1 MPASPSTSASVA
13 ELRQDLGAVAY
24 ERLLGSAAV
33 GHIGLQVLPL
43 FRSAISSAK
52 FPKIPKDVGLKAVDD
67 ARGAGGHYNEV
78 DWRFEMDAFSTED
91 RGLVGYIDDRL
102 RALYSTV
109 IEVEQATT
117 DTVTDQILLAHER
130 RVAALA
136 VAGGASANVT
146 VPWSTAATATPKAD
160 IDTGKAAFRTASGL
174 LPNALAMS
182 LTAFW
187 ALVNTAEVKGALQYT
202 APIQMGGFEAQ
213 RAAMAAYLGVD
224 QILVAG
230 GMHDT
235 TQKNKAAVL
244 ADLWNPTYCHLLRV
258 SNGSTNALEPCW
270 GRTILWTGGAGD
282 LLTVETYR
290 DEPRRADAI
299 RIRND
304 YCLFTQY
311 AAAKYTLGNITA

>member
-1 MPASPSTSASVA
+1 MPVSPSTTASVA
-13 ELRQDLGAVAY
+13 ELRHDLGVVAY
-24 ERLLGSAAV
+24 ERLLGSAAA

-52 FPKIPKDVGLKAVDD
+52 FPRIPKDVGLKAVDD
-67 ARGAGGHYNEV
+67 ARGAGGHYNEI
-78 DWRFEMDAFSTED
+78 DWRFEMSSFDTED

-117 DTVTDQILLAHER
+117 DTVTDQILMAHER
-130 RVAALA
+130 RVADLA
-136 VAGGASANVT
+136 IASVDNAAA
-146 VPWSTAATATPKAD
+146 VPWNTAATATPKAD
-160 IDTGKAAFRTASGL
+160 IDTAKAAFRTASGL

-187 ALVNTAEVKGALQYT
+187 ALVNTTEVKTALQYT

-230 GMHDT
+230 GMKDT

-244 ADLWNPTYCHLLRV
+244 ADIWNPAYVHLLRL

-270 GRTILWTGGAGD
+270 GRTILWTGGAAD
-282 LLTVETYR
+282 MLTVETYR
-290 DEPRRADAI
+290 DEPRRADAV
-299 RIRND
+299 RVRND
-304 YCLFTQY
+304 YCLFVQY
-311 AAAKYTLGNITA
+311 AVAKYTLNNIIA